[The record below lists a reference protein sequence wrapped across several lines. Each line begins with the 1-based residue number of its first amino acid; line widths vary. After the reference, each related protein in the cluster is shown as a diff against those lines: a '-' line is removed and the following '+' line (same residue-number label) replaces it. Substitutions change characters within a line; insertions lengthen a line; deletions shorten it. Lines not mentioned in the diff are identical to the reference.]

1 MPSTRTPRSSFPGA
15 GVICNGGRAEIEA
28 LLARIWQR
36 LRTVAPN
43 GMGAPTNDG
52 HLVQYYEKEGFLYD
66 RVTDFMSGGLRGSD
80 AAVLIATRAH
90 RDGVES
96 RLFRKGVDLAGLTA
110 RGRYHALDAHDP
122 LSRIMVDGAPD
133 PERFANTIGPVIKT
147 ARAGDRR
154 VLAFGE
160 MVALLWSEGNRDAAI
175 RLEQL
180 WNDLARKETFAL
192 VCAYPIAHFDDAGH
206 AKPFADI
213 NAAHTWVTP
222 AESYSIA
229 EIDERNR
236 VIATL
241 QQKAAALEAET
252 KQRAVLEA
260 ALRGKIDELAEVD
273 RRKDEFL
280 AMLGHELRN
289 PLAPVTTALQIM
301 RIHESEPSRVARS
314 REIVE
319 RQIEHMTRLID
330 DLLDVSRIT
339 RGKIELREQPLLL
352 SSVIEQAIESARP
365 LIDERG
371 HRISLDLPSE
381 PVMFLAD
388 PARLSQ
394 VFANLLNNAAKYTD
408 VGGRILV
415 RAHVD
420 GNDLVVGVKDDGPGL
435 TQELRK
441 YAFELF
447 MQGPQTRARARG
459 GLGIGLTLVRR
470 LVELH
475 GGTVEALSDGPGKG
489 TEFVVRLPLHIPP
502 AADGAAPTAA
512 VAAVGP
518 RRRILVVDD
527 NVDAAEALG
536 ELLRDYG
543 HEVATAHDG
552 TRALD
557 HARLHRPDI
566 VLLDISMPEMDGYEV
581 AKRIRGELGLGDA
594 LLVALTGFGE
604 DGHRRVAREAGFD
617 QHVTKPVDT
626 SKLEELLKLPL

>member
-1 MPSTRTPRSSFPGA
+1 MPSP
-15 GVICNGGRAEIEA
+15 I
-28 LLARIWQR
+28 
-36 LRTVAPN
+36 
-43 GMGAPTNDG
+43 NDG

-66 RVTDFMSGGLRGSD
+66 RVTDFMSDGLRGSD

-90 RDGVES
+90 RSGVES
-96 RLFRKGVDLAGLTA
+96 RLARRGVDLAYLTA
-110 RGRYHALDAHDP
+110 GGRYHALDAQDT
-122 LSRIMVDGAPD
+122 LSRFMVDGTPD
-133 PERFANTIGPVIKT
+133 PHRFAETVGPVIRT
-147 ARAGDRR
+147 ARTGDRR

-160 MVALLWSEGNRDAAI
+160 MVALLWAEGSREAAI

-180 WNDLARKETFAL
+180 WNDLAREETFAL
-192 VCAYPIAHFDDAGH
+192 MCAYPISRFDDPGY

-229 EIDERNR
+229 KADERNR

-241 QQKAAALEAET
+241 QQKAAALEAES
-252 KQRAVLEA
+252 KQRAVLES
-260 ALRGKIDELAEVD
+260 ALRHKIDELAEVD

-319 RQIEHMTRLID
+319 RQIDHMTRLID
-330 DLLDVSRIT
+330 DLLDISRIT
-339 RGKIELREQPLLL
+339 RGKIELREQSLLL
-352 SSVIEQAIESARP
+352 SSVIERAVESARP

-371 HRISLDLPSE
+371 HRIALDLPTE
-381 PVMFLAD
+381 PVTFLAD
-388 PARLSQ
+388 PARLAQ
-394 VFANLLNNAAKYTD
+394 VFTNLLNNAAKYTD
-408 VGGRILV
+408 VGGRIWL
-415 RAHVD
+415 RARVE
-420 GNDLVVGVKDDGPGL
+420 GKELVVGVKDDGPGL
-435 TQELRK
+435 TSELRNH
-441 YAFELF
+441 AFDLF
-447 MQGPQTRARARG
+447 MQGPQTRARAGG

-475 GGTVEALSDGPGKG
+475 GGTVEALSEGPGKG
-489 TEFVVRLPLHIPP
+489 AEFVVRLPLRVP
-502 AADGAAPTAA
+502 APVDGVTPGVA
-512 VAAVGP
+512 VAGAGP
-518 RRRILVVDD
+518 RRRVLVVDD

-552 TRALD
+552 TQALD
-557 HARLHRPDI
+557 HARLHRPEI

-594 LLVALTGFGE
+594 LLVALSGYGE
-604 DGHRRVAREAGFD
+604 DRHRRLAREAGFD
-617 QHVTKPVDT
+617 QHITKPVDAA
-626 SKLEELLKLPL
+626 KLEELLKLQL

>member
-1 MPSTRTPRSSFPGA
+1 MPDPVAT
-15 GVICNGGRAEIEA
+15 NG
-28 LLARIWQR
+28 LF
-36 LRTVAPN
+36 AP
-43 GMGAPTNDG
+43 MNDG
-52 HLVQYYEKEGFLYD
+52 HLVQYYEEEGFLYD
-66 RVTDFMSGGLRGSD
+66 RVTDFMSDGLRGSD

-90 RDGVES
+90 REGVES
-96 RLFRKGVDLAGLTA
+96 RLVRRGVDLSHLTA
-110 RGRYHALDAHDP
+110 GGRYHALDARET
-122 LSRIMVDGAPD
+122 LSRFMVDGTPD
-133 PERFANTIGPVIKT
+133 PQRFATTIGPVIRT
-147 ARAGDRR
+147 ARSGDRR
-154 VLAFGE
+154 VFAFGE
-160 MVALLWSEGNRDAAI
+160 MVALLWAEGNRDAAI
-175 RLEQL
+175 RLEEL
-180 WNDLARKETFAL
+180 WNDLARRETFAL
-192 VCAYPIAHFDDAGH
+192 LCAYPISHFDDAGY

-222 AESYSIA
+222 AESYSVVEA
-229 EIDERNR
+229 DERNR
-236 VIATL
+236 AIATL
-241 QQKAAALEAET
+241 QQKAAALEAES
-252 KQRAVLEA
+252 KQRAVLEV
-260 ALRGKIDELAEVD
+260 ALRSKIDELAEVD

-352 SSVIEQAIESARP
+352 SSVIERAIESARP

-371 HRISLDLPSE
+371 HRVALDLPTE
-381 PVMFLAD
+381 PVTFLAD
-388 PARLSQ
+388 PARLGQ

-408 VGGRILV
+408 VGGRIWV
-415 RAHVD
+415 RAGVE
-420 GNDLVVGVKDDGPGL
+420 GNELVVGVKDDGPGL
-435 TQELRK
+435 TKELRAH
-441 YAFELF
+441 AFDLF

-475 GGTVEALSDGPGKG
+475 GGSVDALSEGPGRG
-489 TEFVVRLPLHIPP
+489 AEFVVRLPLRLP
-502 AADGAAPTAA
+502 AVADGAPPTAA
-512 VAAVGP
+512 IASSGP

-552 TRALD
+552 PQALD
-557 HARLHRPDI
+557 HVRLHRPEI

-581 AKRIRGELGLGDA
+581 ARRIRGELGLGDA
-594 LLVALTGFGE
+594 LLIALTGYGE
-604 DGHRRVAREAGFD
+604 DRHRRLAREAGFD
-617 QHVTKPVDT
+617 QHVTKPVDA
-626 SKLEELLKLPL
+626 SKLEELLKLQL

>member
-1 MPSTRTPRSSFPGA
+1 MAVLNPVATNGVSASTA
-15 GVICNGGRAEIEA
+15 
-28 LLARIWQR
+28 
-36 LRTVAPN
+36 
-43 GMGAPTNDG
+43 DG

-66 RVTDFMSGGLRGSD
+66 RVTDFMSDGLRGSD

-96 RLFRKGVDLAGLTA
+96 RLARKGVDLSRLTA
-110 RGRYHALDAHDP
+110 GGRYHALDAQET
-122 LSRIMVDGAPD
+122 LSRFMVDGSPD
-133 PERFANTIGPVIKT
+133 PRRFATTIGPVIRT
-147 ARAGDRR
+147 ARSGDRR

-160 MVALLWSEGNRDAAI
+160 MVALLWAEGNRDAAI
-175 RLEQL
+175 RLEEL
-180 WNDLARKETFAL
+180 WNDLARTETFAL
-192 VCAYPIAHFDDAGH
+192 LCAYPISHFDDAGY
-206 AKPFADI
+206 AKPFAEI
-213 NAAHTWVTP
+213 NAAHSWVTP

-229 EIDERNR
+229 EADERNR
-236 VIATL
+236 VIAAL
-241 QQKAAALEAET
+241 QQKAAALEAESE
-252 KQRAVLEA
+252 QRAALEV

-301 RIHESEPSRVARS
+301 RIHETEPSRVARS

-352 SSVIEQAIESARP
+352 SSVIERAIESVRP

-371 HRISLDLPSE
+371 HRILLDLPTE
-381 PVMFLAD
+381 PITFLAD
-388 PARLSQ
+388 PARLAQ

-408 VGGRILV
+408 VGGRIWLHARV
-415 RAHVD
+415 E

-435 TQELRK
+435 SKELRNH
-441 YAFELF
+441 AFELF

-475 GGTVEALSDGPGKG
+475 GGTVEALSEGPGKG
-489 TEFVVRLPLHIPP
+489 TEFVVRLPLRLPP
-502 AADGAAPTAA
+502 VADGAPPTAG
-512 VAAVGP
+512 VASSGP
-518 RRRILVVDD
+518 KRRILVVDD

-552 TRALD
+552 PQALD
-557 HARLHRPDI
+557 NARLHHPEI
-566 VLLDISMPEMDGYEV
+566 ILLDISMPEMDGYEV
-581 AKRIRGELGLGDA
+581 ARRMRGELGLGDA
-594 LLVALTGFGE
+594 LLIALSGYGE
-604 DGHRRVAREAGFD
+604 DRHRRLAREAGFD
-617 QHVTKPVDT
+617 QHVTKPVDV
-626 SKLEELLKLPL
+626 SKIEELLKLPL

>member
-1 MPSTRTPRSSFPGA
+1 MDLAMVHRVAT
-15 GVICNGGRAEIEA
+15 NG
-28 LLARIWQR
+28 LF
-36 LRTVAPN
+36 APL
-43 GMGAPTNDG
+43 NDG
-52 HLVQYYEKEGFLYD
+52 HLVQFYEKEVFLYD
-66 RVTDFMSGGLRGSD
+66 RVTDFMSDGLRGRD
-80 AAVLIATRAH
+80 AAVLIATGAH
-90 RDGVES
+90 REGVES
-96 RLFRKGVDLAGLTA
+96 RLARKGVDLPHLTA
-110 RGRYHALDAHDP
+110 GGRYHALDAQDT
-122 LSRIMVDGAPD
+122 LSRFMIDGAPD
-133 PERFANTIGPVIKT
+133 ALRFANTIGPVMRT
-147 ARAGDRR
+147 ARGGDRR

-160 MVALLWSEGNRDAAI
+160 MVALLWADGNRVAAI
-175 RLEQL
+175 RLEEL
-180 WNDLARKETFAL
+180 WNELAQHEAFAL
-192 VCAYPIAHFDDAGH
+192 LCAYPISHFDDA
-206 AKPFADI
+206 AYAQPFADI
-213 NAAHTWVTP
+213 NAAHTSVTP

-252 KQRAVLEA
+252 KQRAALEA

-352 SSVIEQAIESARP
+352 SSVVERAIESARP

-371 HRISLDLPSE
+371 HRIALDLPAE

-408 VGGRILV
+408 VGGRIWV
-415 RAHVD
+415 RARVE
-420 GNDLVVGVKDDGPGL
+420 GKDLVVAVKDDGPGL
-435 TQELRK
+435 TKELRK
-441 YAFELF
+441 YVFDLF
-447 MQGPQTRARARG
+447 MQGPQSRARARG

-475 GGTVEALSDGPGKG
+475 GGTVDALSEGPGKG
-489 TEFVVRLPLHIPP
+489 TEFVVRLPLRLPQVADGTAPTGAI
-502 AADGAAPTAA
+502 AAD
-512 VAAVGP
+512 GP

-543 HEVATAHDG
+543 HEVSTAHDG
-552 TRALD
+552 AQALD
-557 HARLHRPDI
+557 NARLHRPEI

-581 AKRIRGELGLGDA
+581 AKRIRSDLGLGDA
-594 LLVALTGFGE
+594 LLIALTGYGE
-604 DGHRRVAREAGFD
+604 DRHSRLAREAGFD
-617 QHVTKPVDT
+617 QHVTKPVDA
-626 SKLEELLKLPL
+626 SRLEELLKVQL

>member
-1 MPSTRTPRSSFPGA
+1 
-15 GVICNGGRAEIEA
+15 
-28 LLARIWQR
+28 
-36 LRTVAPN
+36 
-43 GMGAPTNDG
+43 
-52 HLVQYYEKEGFLYD
+52 
-66 RVTDFMSGGLRGSD
+66 
-80 AAVLIATRAH
+80 
-90 RDGVES
+90 
-96 RLFRKGVDLAGLTA
+96 
-110 RGRYHALDAHDP
+110 
-122 LSRIMVDGAPD
+122 MVDGTPD

-147 ARAGDRR
+147 ARGDNRR

-160 MVALLWSEGNRDAAI
+160 MVALVWAEGNRDAAI
-175 RLEQL
+175 RLEEL

-192 VCAYPIAHFDDAGH
+192 LCAYPISHFDDAGH

-213 NAAHTWVTP
+213 NAAHTSVTP

-301 RIHESEPSRVARS
+301 RIHEGEQSRVARS
-314 REIVE
+314 REIIE
-319 RQIEHMTRLID
+319 RQIEHMTR
-330 DLLDVSRIT
+330 
-339 RGKIELREQPLLL
+339 
-352 SSVIEQAIESARP
+352 

-435 TQELRK
+435 TQELRE

-475 GGTVEALSDGPGKG
+475 GGSVEALSDGP
-489 TEFVVRLPLHIPP
+489 
-502 AADGAAPTAA
+502 
-512 VAAVGP
+512 
-518 RRRILVVDD
+518 
-527 NVDAAEALG
+527 
-536 ELLRDYG
+536 
-543 HEVATAHDG
+543 
-552 TRALD
+552 
-557 HARLHRPDI
+557 
-566 VLLDISMPEMDGYEV
+566 
-581 AKRIRGELGLGDA
+581 
-594 LLVALTGFGE
+594 
-604 DGHRRVAREAGFD
+604 
-617 QHVTKPVDT
+617 
-626 SKLEELLKLPL
+626 

>member
-1 MPSTRTPRSSFPGA
+1 MS
-15 GVICNGGRAEIEA
+15 A
-28 LLARIWQR
+28 L
-36 LRTVAPN
+36 
-43 GMGAPTNDG
+43 GSDG

-66 RVTDFMSGGLRGSD
+66 RVTDFMSDGLRGSD
-80 AAVLIATRAH
+80 AAILIATRPH

-96 RLFRKGVDLAGLTA
+96 RLLHKGVDLGRLTA
-110 RGRYHALDAHDP
+110 GGRYHALDAQET
-122 LSRIMVDGAPD
+122 LSRIMVGGSPD
-133 PERFANTIGPVIKT
+133 PHRFAETIGPVIRT
-147 ARAGDRR
+147 ARSGDRR

-160 MVALLWSEGNRDAAI
+160 MVALLWAEGNRDAAI
-175 RLEQL
+175 RLEEL
-180 WNDLARKETFAL
+180 WNDLARRETFAL
-192 VCAYPIAHFDDAGH
+192 LCAYPITHFDDAGF

-222 AESYSIA
+222 AESYSIVEA
-229 EIDERNR
+229 DQRNR
-236 VIATL
+236 VIAAL
-241 QQKAAALEAET
+241 QQKAAALEAESS
-252 KQRAVLEA
+252 QRAVLES
-260 ALRGKIDELAEVD
+260 ALRSKIDELAEVD

-301 RIHESEPSRVARS
+301 RIHENEPSRVARS

-319 RQIEHMTRLID
+319 RQIDHMTRLID

-352 SSVIEQAIESARP
+352 SSVIEGAIESVRP

-371 HRISLDLPSE
+371 HRIVLDLPSG
-381 PVMFLAD
+381 PVTFLAD

-408 VGGRILV
+408 VGGRIWV
-415 RAHVD
+415 RARVE
-420 GNDLVVGVKDDGPGL
+420 GEDLVVGVKDDGPGL
-435 TQELRK
+435 TKDLRK
-441 YAFELF
+441 DAFDLF

-475 GGTVEALSDGPGKG
+475 GGTVEALSDGPGRG
-489 TEFVVRLPLHIPP
+489 TEFVVRLPLRLPPVVDGVAP
-502 AADGAAPTAA
+502 AAPI
-512 VAAVGP
+512 AAVGP

-552 TRALD
+552 TQALD
-557 HARLHRPDI
+557 HARLHRPEI

-581 AKRIRGELGLGDA
+581 AKRIRGELALGDA
-594 LLVALTGFGE
+594 MLIALTGYGE
-604 DGHRRVAREAGFD
+604 DRHRRLAREAGFD
-617 QHVTKPVDT
+617 HHVTKPVDS

>member
-1 MPSTRTPRSSFPGA
+1 MNLATSNPVATN
-15 GVICNGGRAEIEA
+15 GVS
-28 LLARIWQR
+28 
-36 LRTVAPN
+36 
-43 GMGAPTNDG
+43 APTGDG

-66 RVTDFMSGGLRGSD
+66 RVTDFMSDGLRGSD

-96 RLFRKGVDLAGLTA
+96 RLARRGVDLARLTTG
-110 RGRYHALDAHDP
+110 GRYHALDAQET
-122 LSRIMVDGAPD
+122 LSRIMVDGTPD
-133 PERFANTIGPVIKT
+133 PRRFAQTIGPVITT

-160 MVALLWSEGNRDAAI
+160 MVALLWADGNRDAAI
-175 RLEQL
+175 RLEEL
-180 WNDLARKETFAL
+180 WNDLARKEAFVL
-192 VCAYPIAHFDDAGH
+192 LCAYPISHFDEARY
-206 AKPFADI
+206 AKPFDDI

-222 AESYSIA
+222 AESYSVA
-229 EIDERNR
+229 EADERNR
-236 VIATL
+236 IIATL
-241 QQKAAALEAET
+241 QQKAAALEAES
-252 KQRAVLEA
+252 KQRASLET
-260 ALRGKIDELAEVD
+260 ALRSKIDELAEVD

-301 RIHESEPSRVARS
+301 RIHESDPSRVARS

-319 RQIEHMTRLID
+319 RQIEYMTRLID

-352 SSVIEQAIESARP
+352 TSVIERAVESARP

-371 HRISLDLPSE
+371 HRIVLDLPTE
-381 PVMFLAD
+381 PVTFLAD
-388 PARLSQ
+388 PARLAQ

-408 VGGRILV
+408 VGGRIWL
-415 RAHVD
+415 RARVD
-420 GNDLVVGVKDDGPGL
+420 GANLVVGVKDDGPGL
-435 TQELRK
+435 TKELRRS
-441 YAFELF
+441 AFELF

-475 GGTVEALSDGPGKG
+475 GGTVEALSEGPGKG
-489 TEFVVRLPLHIPP
+489 TEFVVRLPLRLPP
-502 AADGAAPTAA
+502 VADGAPPTAA
-512 VAAVGP
+512 VPAGP
-518 RRRILVVDD
+518 KRRILVVDD

-552 TRALD
+552 PQALD
-557 HARLHRPDI
+557 NARLHHPEVI
-566 VLLDISMPEMDGYEV
+566 LLDISMPEMDGYEV
-581 AKRIRGELGLGDA
+581 ARRIRDEVGLGDA
-594 LLVALTGFGE
+594 LLIALSGYGE
-604 DGHRRVAREAGFD
+604 DRHRRLAREAGFD

-626 SKLEELLKLPL
+626 AKLEALLKLPL

>member
-1 MPSTRTPRSSFPGA
+1 M
-15 GVICNGGRAEIEA
+15 
-28 LLARIWQR
+28 
-36 LRTVAPN
+36 
-43 GMGAPTNDG
+43 NDG

-66 RVTDFMSGGLRGSD
+66 RVTDFMSGGLQATD
-80 AAVLIATRAH
+80 AAILIATRPH
-90 RDGVES
+90 REGVES
-96 RLFRKGVDLAGLTA
+96 RLARKGVDLTELTA
-110 RGRYHALDAHDP
+110 GGRYHALDARET
-122 LSRIMVDGAPD
+122 LSRFMVDGRPD
-133 PERFANTIGPVIKT
+133 PHRFANTIGPVIRT
-147 ARAGDRR
+147 ARGSDRR

-160 MVALLWSEGNRDAAI
+160 MVALLWAEGNRDAAI
-175 RLEQL
+175 RLEEL
-180 WNDLARKETFAL
+180 WNDLARREAFAL
-192 VCAYPIAHFDDAGH
+192 LCAYPITSFDDAGY
-206 AKPFADI
+206 AQPFADI

-222 AESYSIA
+222 AESYSIVEA
-229 EIDERNR
+229 DERNR
-236 VIATL
+236 AIATL
-241 QQKAAALEAET
+241 QQKAAALEAES
-252 KQRAVLEA
+252 KQRGALEA
-260 ALRGKIDELAEVD
+260 ALRNKIDELAEVD

-301 RIHESEPSRVARS
+301 RMHEDEPGRVARS

-352 SSVIEQAIESARP
+352 SAVIEQAIESARP

-371 HRISLDLPSE
+371 HRVALDLPSD
-381 PVMFLAD
+381 PVTFLAD
-388 PARLSQ
+388 PARLAQ

-408 VGGRILV
+408 VGGRIWL
-415 RAHVD
+415 RARVE

-435 TQELRK
+435 TKELRSH
-441 YAFELF
+441 AFDLF

-475 GGTVEALSDGPGKG
+475 GGAVEALSEGPGKG
-489 TEFVVRLPLHIPP
+489 TEFVVRLPLRLPP
-502 AADGAAPTAA
+502 VADGAPQA
-512 VAAVGP
+512 VAAAATGP

-552 TRALD
+552 PRALD
-557 HARLHRPDI
+557 HARLHPPEI

-594 LLVALTGFGE
+594 LLVALTGYGE
-604 DGHRRVAREAGFD
+604 DRHRRLARESGFD
-617 QHVTKPVDT
+617 QHVTKPVD
-626 SKLEELLKLPL
+626 SAKLEELLKLPL

>member
-1 MPSTRTPRSSFPGA
+1 MAT
-15 GVICNGGRAEIEA
+15 
-28 LLARIWQR
+28 
-36 LRTVAPN
+36 N
-43 GMGAPTNDG
+43 GMSAPMGEG

-66 RVTDFMSGGLRGSD
+66 RVTDFMSDGLRGSD

-90 RDGVES
+90 REGVES
-96 RLFRKGVDLAGLTA
+96 RLARRGVDLSDLSAS
-110 RGRYHALDAHDP
+110 GRYHALDAQET
-122 LSRIMVDGAPD
+122 LSRFMVDGMPD
-133 PERFANTIGPVIKT
+133 PLRFANAIGPVIRT
-147 ARAGDRR
+147 ARSGDRR

-160 MVALLWSEGNRDAAI
+160 MVALLWAEGNREAAI
-175 RLEQL
+175 RLEEL
-180 WNDLARKETFAL
+180 WNDLARREAFAL
-192 VCAYPIAHFDDAGH
+192 LCAYPISHFDDAGY

-229 EIDERNR
+229 EADERNR

-241 QQKAAALEAET
+241 QQKAAALEAES
-252 KQRAVLEA
+252 KQRAVLET
-260 ALRGKIDELAEVD
+260 ALRTKIDELAEVD

-301 RIHESEPSRVARS
+301 RIHENEPSRVARS

-352 SSVIEQAIESARP
+352 SSVIERAVESARP

-371 HRISLDLPSE
+371 HRIALDLPTE
-381 PVMFLAD
+381 PVTFLAD
-388 PARLSQ
+388 PARLAQ

-408 VGGRILV
+408 VGGRIWLWA
-415 RAHVD
+415 RVD
-420 GNDLVVGVKDDGPGL
+420 GKNLVVSVKDDGPGL
-435 TQELRK
+435 TKELQK
-441 YAFELF
+441 HAFELF
-447 MQGPQTRARARG
+447 MQGPQMRARARG

-475 GGTVEALSDGPGKG
+475 GGTVEALSEGPGRG
-489 TEFVVRLPLHIPP
+489 TEFVVRLPLRMPPVADGAPP
-502 AADGAAPTAA
+502 AAAIAAE
-512 VAAVGP
+512 GP

-543 HEVATAHDG
+543 HEVATAHGGPQAIDN
-552 TRALD
+552 
-557 HARLHRPDI
+557 ARLHRPEI

-581 AKRIRGELGLGDA
+581 AKRIRGEVGLGDA
-594 LLVALTGFGE
+594 LLVALSGYGE
-604 DGHRRVAREAGFD
+604 DRHRRLAREAGFD
-617 QHVTKPVDT
+617 QHITKPVDA
-626 SKLEELLKLPL
+626 SKLEELLKAQL

>member
-1 MPSTRTPRSSFPGA
+1 MPAS
-15 GVICNGGRAEIEA
+15 
-28 LLARIWQR
+28 
-36 LRTVAPN
+36 
-43 GMGAPTNDG
+43 MGDG

-66 RVTDFMSGGLRGSD
+66 RVTDFMSDGLRGSD
-80 AAVLIATRAH
+80 AAILIATRAH
-90 RDGVES
+90 REGVES
-96 RLFRKGVDLAGLTA
+96 RLLGKGVDLPDLTA
-110 RGRYHALDAHDP
+110 GGRYHALDAQET
-122 LSRIMVDGAPD
+122 LSRFMVNGRLN
-133 PERFANTIGPVIKT
+133 PERFASTIGPVIRT
-147 ARAGDRR
+147 ARSGDRR

-160 MVALLWSEGNRDAAI
+160 MVALLWAAGNRDAAI
-175 RLEQL
+175 RLEEL

-192 VCAYPIAHFDDAGH
+192 LCAYPIRSFDDAGY

-229 EIDERNR
+229 EVDERNR
-236 VIATL
+236 VIAAL

-252 KQRAVLEA
+252 KQRAVLEG

-301 RIHESEPSRVARS
+301 RIHENEPGRVARS

-319 RQIEHMTRLID
+319 RQIQHMTRLID

-352 SSVIEQAIESARP
+352 SSVIEHAIESARP

-381 PVMFLAD
+381 PVTFLAD

-394 VFANLLNNAAKYTD
+394 VFANLLNNAAKYTE
-408 VGGRILV
+408 VGGRIWL
-415 RAHVD
+415 RARVD
-420 GNDLVVGVKDDGPGL
+420 GNELVIGVKDDGPGL
-435 TQELRK
+435 TKDLRK
-441 YAFELF
+441 HAFELF
-447 MQGPQTRARARG
+447 MQGPQTRGRARG

-475 GGTVEALSDGPGKG
+475 GGTVEALSDGPGSG
-489 TEFVVRLPLHIPP
+489 TEFVVRLPLRLP
-502 AADGAAPTAA
+502 AAANGVPPTAA
-512 VAAVGP
+512 VAATTGA

-552 TRALD
+552 PQAID
-557 HARLHRPDI
+557 NARLHRPEI
-566 VLLDISMPEMDGYEV
+566 ILLDISMPEMDGYEV
-581 AKRIRGELGLGDA
+581 AKRIRDDVGLGDA
-594 LLVALTGFGE
+594 LLVALSGYGE
-604 DGHRRVAREAGFD
+604 DRHRRLAREAGFD
-617 QHVTKPVDT
+617 QHITKPVDA